1 MTICIGA
8 ICEESRYVV
17 MASDAMITSEHL
29 SIQFEHTASK
39 LLRLSANCAVATAGD
54 ALAHTELI
62 NLAMRETER
71 LKSPSVEELVAKLKE
86 CYKSIRK
93 RQLIERILEPRGFE
107 SLERYYEAQRMLH
120 PDVALSIMS
129 QIDSYDYGL
138 DLLLGGVDKSGAHLY
153 SIVDPGTST
162 NYDAIGH
169 HAIGSGLPHAIA
181 TLIARNYTQGY
192 SLANAVFAVYDAKKI
207 SEKSPG
213 VGSKITHIAIVSDEN
228 IIEFSSEE
236 INKINTVWEEGC
248 APAEEASL
256 GEIEELLKK
265 YGLPSQE

>member
-8 ICEESRYVV
+8 ICQEPKCVV

-29 SIQFEHTASK
+29 SIEFEHTASK
-39 LLRLSANCAVATAGD
+39 LERLSSNCVVATAGD
-54 ALAHTELI
+54 ALAYTELF
-62 NLAMRETER
+62 NLAIREIDR
-71 LKSPSVEELVAKLKE
+71 LKSPSIEDLVAKVKE

-107 SLERYYEAQRMLH
+107 SLEKYYEAQRMLH

-129 QIDSYDYGL
+129 QIDSYDYDL
-138 DLLLGGVDKSGAHLY
+138 QLLLGGVDKTGAHLY
-153 SIVDPGTST
+153 SIFNPGTSV
-162 NYDAIGH
+162 NFDAIGY

-181 TLIARNYTQGY
+181 TLIARDYNQTY
-192 SLANAVFAVYDAKKI
+192 SLAKAVFAVYDAKKI

-213 VGSKITHIAIVSDEN
+213 VGSKITNMAIVSHEN

-236 INKINTVWEEGC
+236 INEINTVWEKGC

-265 YGLPSQE
+265 SGPPS